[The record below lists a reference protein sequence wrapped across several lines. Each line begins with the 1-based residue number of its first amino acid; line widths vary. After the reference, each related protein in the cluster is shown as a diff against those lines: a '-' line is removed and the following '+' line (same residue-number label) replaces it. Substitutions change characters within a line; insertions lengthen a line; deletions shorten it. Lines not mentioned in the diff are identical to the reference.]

1 MIQAGDLK
9 KGMTFIMDGEIFE
22 TIEYQHVK
30 PARGHAFLRMKI
42 KSLTTGTI
50 KEVTLNP
57 ADKYEK
63 AVIDSKEMQY
73 LYNDEQFYYFMDV
86 ETYDQ
91 IPLTEDILED
101 LMLFVKENDNV
112 TVNFHKGKA
121 IEVIPE
127 NFVVLEVTETEPG
140 LKGDTASGAT
150 KPAIVET
157 GLRINVPLFIEM
169 GEKLKIDTRTREYVS
184 RA

>member
-9 KGMTFIMDGEIFE
+9 KGMTFIMDNIIYEV
-22 TIEYQHVK
+22 IEYQHVK
-30 PARGHAFLRMKI
+30 PARGHAFLRTKI
-42 KSLTTGTI
+42 KAVESGTI

-63 AVIDSKEMQY
+63 ALIDSKEMQY
-73 LYNDEQFYYFMDV
+73 LYNDGQFYYFMDI

-91 IPLTEDILED
+91 IPLTEELLED
-101 LMLFVKENDNV
+101 AMLYVKENDNV
-112 TVNFHKGKA
+112 TVSFHKGRA
-121 IEVIPE
+121 IEVTPE

-150 KPAIVET
+150 KPATVET
-157 GLRINVPLFIEM
+157 GLTINVPLFIDM
-169 GEKLKIDTRTREYVS
+169 GEKIKIDTRTGDYVS